1 VTADFALVRA
11 DREPVP
17 APRSPAPTHV
27 VVGADRH
34 APPGQAEPQ
43 GHRTPRDGRSPHGE
57 EQWITGVVNSLIATF
72 PDVPE
77 PHIRDCVAYLR
88 ARFANARI
96 RTYVPILVARQ
107 ARAALAGYSP
117 TSEGQLRG

>member
-1 VTADFALVRA
+1 VTADFALLRA
-11 DREPVP
+11 DREPLP

-27 VVGADRH
+27 VVGADLH
-34 APPGQAEPQ
+34 AAPGQAEPH
-43 GHRTPRDGRSPHGE
+43 GHRTPRDGRPPDGE

-72 PDVPE
+72 PEVPE

-117 TSEGQLRG
+117 NSEGQRVG